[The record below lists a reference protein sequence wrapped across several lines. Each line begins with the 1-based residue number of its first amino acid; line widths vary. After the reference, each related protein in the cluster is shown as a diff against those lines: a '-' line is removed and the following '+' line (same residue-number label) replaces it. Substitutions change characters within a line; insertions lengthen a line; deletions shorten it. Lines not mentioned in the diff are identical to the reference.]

1 VEKKDFHDLAFSGL
15 LSSSLLL
22 CTRNAE
28 RRKTQQRLT
37 IIRFNKPEVGN
48 RLSADDIAG
57 LRAIEKQMSDTRSE
71 ATKDEI
77 AVCAYFIWEQEGK
90 PVGRALDHWL
100 QAELQLAASLWHES
114 LWHESLWHEEGRPSA
129 APH

>member
-1 VEKKDFHDLAFSGL
+1 VVCFR
-15 LSSSLLL
+15 LL
-22 CTRNAE
+22 CYFALETRSDEKHNNGS
-28 RRKTQQRLT
+28 RSSDLISRKL
-37 IIRFNKPEVGN
+37 EN
-48 RLSADDIAG
+48 RLSADEIAG

-77 AVCAYFIWEQEGK
+77 AVCAYFIFEQEGK

>member
-1 VEKKDFHDLAFSGL
+1 M
-15 LSSSLLL
+15 
-22 CTRNAE
+22 
-28 RRKTQQRLT
+28 

-48 RLSADDIAG
+48 RLSADEIAG

-77 AVCAYFIWEQEGK
+77 AACVYFIWEQEGK

-114 LWHESLWHEEGRPSA
+114 YGMRRADHRPLRTDHASTTPPSKGA
-129 APH
+129 DQFIEP

>member
-1 VEKKDFHDLAFSGL
+1 MG
-15 LSSSLLL
+15 SS
-22 CTRNAE
+22 E
-28 RRKTQQRLT
+28 PDWRRK
-37 IIRFNKPEVGN
+37 KH
-48 RLSADDIAG
+48 
-57 LRAIEKQMSDTRSE
+57 MSDTRSE

-114 LWHESLWHEEGRPSA
+114 LWYQERRTSA
-129 APH
+129 AAR